1 LVSERDYAVAG
12 LIHELAVVLRKA
24 LERAEQKE
32 ALA

>member
-1 LVSERDYAVAG
+1 MSEHDYAVAG

-24 LERAEQKE
+24 LERAEKKE

>member
-1 LVSERDYAVAG
+1 VSERDYATAG

-24 LERAEQKE
+24 LERAEKKE